1 MAERVRRLEDA
12 GIVTGYRAVMDP
24 ARLGLGLTVFM
35 RIQTPP
41 GNYPKF
47 NQLVIGLREFLE
59 FHRMTGSE
67 AFLMKAAVSSIAP
80 EIAVGEAEYARADY
94 YLDCPVVAVDQPRV
108 HSS

>member
-1 MAERVRRLEDA
+1 
-12 GIVTGYRAVMDP
+12 
-24 ARLGLGLTVFM
+24 
-35 RIQTPP
+35 
-41 GNYPKF
+41 
-47 NQLVIGLREFLE
+47 
-59 FHRMTGSE
+59 MTGSE